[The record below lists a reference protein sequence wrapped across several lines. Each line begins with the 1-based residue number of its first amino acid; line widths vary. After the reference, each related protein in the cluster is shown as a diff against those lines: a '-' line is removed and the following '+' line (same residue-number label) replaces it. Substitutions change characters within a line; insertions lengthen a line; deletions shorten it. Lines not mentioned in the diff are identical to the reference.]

1 MLCYHVYI
9 DLNCDSLTQ
18 AQATAMADDACA
30 FAVEPNY
37 VIKAR
42 GSVTKRLGASHIQEV
57 SKEEAETTQ
66 DLQADEIHRR
76 LGIPEFNMLDES
88 PGKVLDTSLKPLAN
102 FVLYF

>member
-1 MLCYHVYI
+1 MLCTLFKLMLCYHVSV
-9 DLNCDSLTQ
+9 DLNRDSLTQ

-42 GSVTKRLGASHIQEV
+42 GSATKRLGASHIQEV
-57 SKEEAETTQ
+57 PKDEAEITQ
-66 DLQADEIHRR
+66 DPQAEIHRR

-88 PGKVLDTSLKPLAN
+88 PGKVLDT
-102 FVLYF
+102 FY

>member
-1 MLCYHVYI
+1 MSV

-42 GSVTKRLGASHIQEV
+42 GSATKRLGASHIQEV
-57 SKEEAETTQ
+57 PKDEAEITQ
-66 DLQADEIHRR
+66 DPQAEIHRR

-88 PGKVLDTSLKPLAN
+88 PGKVLDT
-102 FVLYF
+102 FY